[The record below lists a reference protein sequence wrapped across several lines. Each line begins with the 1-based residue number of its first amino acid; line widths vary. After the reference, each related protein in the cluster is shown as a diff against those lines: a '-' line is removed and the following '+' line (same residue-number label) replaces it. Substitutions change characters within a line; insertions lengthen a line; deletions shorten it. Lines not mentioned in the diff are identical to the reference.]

1 MKNIGR
7 SQTRGASPS
16 DRTRGGLGTKV
27 GLTMLMLALLGI
39 IVGVGTWSAFSA
51 TTQNSGNSFASG
63 TVILSD
69 DDAGGAMLALANAKP
84 GDSDTACI
92 IVTYTGTLP
101 ANVRL
106 YGTTGGTGL
115 DQYLDLVVTR
125 GTKAAGSFDS
135 CAGFT
140 ADATN
145 YIGAGAGVVY
155 TGTLQGYADTFA
167 AGLVDPTAGTPEVWT
182 NPESHTY
189 RFVVTVQDNNAAQG
203 LTATQTFTWEARNT

>member
-1 MKNIGR
+1 MHTNER
-7 SQTRGASPS
+7 SGPDAAGSRKRRGVA
-16 DRTRGGLGTKV
+16 GKV
-27 GLTMLMLALLGI
+27 GLTLLILALLGV

-51 TTQNSGNSFASG
+51 TTQNSGNSFATG
-63 TVILSD
+63 TVVLTD
-69 DDAGGAMLALANAKP
+69 DDAGAAMLTLANAKP
-84 GDSDTACI
+84 GDSDTSCI

-125 GTKAAGSFDS
+125 GTKAPGGFDS
-135 CAGFT
+135 CAGFS

-145 YIGAGAGVVY
+145 YIGSGAGVIY
-155 TGTLQGYADTFA
+155 SGTLQGWADSYA
-167 AGLVDPTAGTPEVWT
+167 AGLVDPTPGSPEVWT

-189 RFVVTVQDNNAAQG
+189 KFVVTVQDNNSAQG